1 MSEQS
6 RRLFE
11 FGPFVLDAAERR
23 LLRDGTP
30 VPLPAK
36 TFDTLLALVERGGR
50 LVEKE
55 ELMEAVWPDT
65 SVEEAN
71 LNHHVWAL
79 RKALGEGVGGARYIE
94 TVPKHGY
101 RFAAGVRELTN
112 AGGGELILEKHTL
125 TRVVTLEQERPDSP
139 DAALAQP
146 PGQKSLGAGSRQ
158 NLRARWRAPVLLG
171 LLALLGAGAV
181 ILFYGPWRKEAAK
194 AESTAGSAAAPKSIA
209 VLPFK
214 TIGAEGTDGDY
225 LGLGLSDALIARLGA
240 TQRIIVR
247 PTSAVRKYADPGQD
261 PLVAGREQGVDA
273 VLDGTVQ
280 QNGDRIRVIVRLL
293 RVSDGASL
301 WSGQFDER
309 LTDIFAVQDSIS
321 RQAAEGL
328 SLTLSDEERERLR
341 RRENP
346 NAEAYYAYMKG
357 RYFWNKR
364 TQEGF
369 RKALEYFQRAIEIDP
384 AYARAYAGLGDAY
397 GFLAGSDPEAITR
410 QKAAT
415 KRALELDETL
425 SEAHASLGLIS
436 MNIDWDW
443 AGAEREFKRAIELNP
458 NYATAHHWYG
468 EFLAYM
474 GRFDEGLAEVKR
486 AQELD
491 PLSLIINTD
500 VAKVYAF
507 ARRYDE
513 AIAQYQ
519 RALEMDAG
527 FPEAHALL
535 GMTYSM
541 AGRHAEAERELRR
554 ITGLEEHPAYLSW
567 LVYVYGVAGKKE
579 EARRAFGRLK
589 ELSKRAYLS
598 PFWMAVAYTGMGD
611 KEQAFKYFDKAFE
624 EQAMGAAVSLKVNP
638 IFDSLRSDPRFDDLL
653 RRAKFKP

>member
-30 VPLPAK
+30 VPLPSK
-36 TFDTLLALVERGGR
+36 TFDMLLALVERGGR
-50 LVEKE
+50 LVEKD
-55 ELMEAVWPDT
+55 ELMQVVWPDT

-79 RKALGEGVGGARYIE
+79 RKALGEGSNGSRYIE
-94 TVPKHGY
+94 TVPRHGY

-112 AGGGELILEKHTL
+112 AGDQLVVEKHTL
-125 TRVVTLEQERPDSP
+125 ARVVTLEEELPELPGR
-139 DAALAQP
+139 ALPVAKNE
-146 PGQKSLGAGSRQ
+146 GRV
-158 NLRARWRAPVLLG
+158 RARWKLPVALG
-171 LLALLGAGAV
+171 LLTLVCAGGLALYYGTRRAG
-181 ILFYGPWRKEAAK
+181 KTEAAD
-194 AESTAGSAAAPKSIA
+194 AVSAAPKSIA

-214 TIGAEGTDGDY
+214 TIGAEGADGDY
-225 LGLGLSDALIARLGA
+225 LGLGLSDTLIARLGD

-247 PTSAVRKYADPGQD
+247 PTSAVRKYADPAQD
-261 PLVAGREQGVDA
+261 PLAAGREQGVDA

-280 QNGDRIRVIVRLL
+280 QSGDRIRVIVRLL

-309 LTDIFAVQDSIS
+309 RTDIFAVQDSIS
-321 RQAAEGL
+321 RQVVAGL

-341 RRENP
+341 GRENP
-346 NAEAYYAYMKG
+346 NVDAYHAYMKG

-364 TQEGF
+364 TKDGY
-369 RKALEYFQRAIEIDP
+369 RKAVEYFQKAIETDP
-384 AYARAYAGLGDAY
+384 TYARAYAGLSDAY
-397 GFLAGSDPEAITR
+397 GFLGGSDPVSQAEAIAR

-443 AGAEREFKRAIELNP
+443 AEAEKEFKRAIELNP
-458 NYATAHHWYG
+458 NYATAHQWYG
-468 EFLAYM
+468 EFLTYM
-474 GRFDEGLAEVKR
+474 GRFDEGVAEIKR

-491 PLSLIINTD
+491 PLSLIISTD
-500 VAKVYAF
+500 VAKVYTL

-519 RALEMDAG
+519 RVLEMDAD
-527 FPEAHALL
+527 FPEAHGLL
-535 GMTYSM
+535 GLTYSM
-541 AGRHAEAERELRR
+541 TGRHEEAVRELRQ
-554 ITGLEEHPAYLSW
+554 IKDSEDSQTYLWW
-567 LVYVYGVAGKKE
+567 LVYVYGKAGRSE
-579 EARRAFGRLK
+579 EARSAFGQLQA
-589 ELSKRAYLS
+589 LSKRTYVS
-598 PFWMAVAYTGMGD
+598 PFWMAVAHTGLGEKD
-611 KEQAFKYFDKAFE
+611 QAFRYFEKAFDDH
-624 EQAMGAAVSLKVNP
+624 ALGTAVSLKVNP
-638 IFDSLRSDPRFDDLL
+638 IFDGLRDDPRYDDLL
-653 RRAKFKP
+653 RRANFKP

>member
-1 MSEQS
+1 MSEQPH
-6 RRLFE
+6 RLFE

-23 LLRDGTP
+23 LLRDGEP
-30 VPLPAK
+30 VPLSPKA
-36 TFDTLLALVERGGR
+36 FETLLVLVERGGR
-50 LVEKE
+50 LVGKE
-55 ELMEAVWPDT
+55 ELMRALWPDHF
-65 SVEEAN
+65 VEDAN

-79 RKALGEGVGGARYIE
+79 RKALGEGAGGARYIE
-94 TVPKHGY
+94 TVPRHGY
-101 RFAAGVRELTN
+101 RFAAGVRELTD
-112 AGGGELILEKHTL
+112 AGDQLVVEKHSL
-125 TRVVTLEQERPDSP
+125 TRVVTLEEDVPGP
-139 DAALAQP
+139 ALLAAKNKVRAGWRWPVAVGLLAI
-146 PGQKSLGAGSRQ
+146 LGAGLFFVLYYRPWG
-158 NLRARWRAPVLLG
+158 RAKE
-171 LLALLGAGAV
+171 GAAGV
-181 ILFYGPWRKEAAK
+181 AA
-194 AESTAGSAAAPKSIA
+194 SSAAPKSIA

-247 PTSAVRKYADPGQD
+247 PTSAVRKYTDPGLD

-328 SLTLSDEERERLR
+328 SLTLSDEESERLR

-346 NAEAYYAYMKG
+346 NVAAYHAYMKG

-369 RKALEYFQRAIEIDP
+369 KKALEYFQRAIEIDP

-397 GFLAGSDPEAITR
+397 GFLAGSDPEATSK

-443 AGAEREFKRAIELNP
+443 VEAEKEFKRAIELNP
-458 NYATAHHWYG
+458 NYATAHQWYG

-474 GRFDEGLAEVKR
+474 GRFDEGVAEIKR

-500 VAKVYAF
+500 VAKVYTF

-513 AIAQYQ
+513 AIAQYR
-519 RALEMDAG
+519 RALEMDAE
-527 FPEAHALL
+527 FTEAHALL

-541 AGRHAEAERELRR
+541 AGKHGEAERELRQIR
-554 ITGLEEHPAYLSW
+554 GLEEHHGYLSW
-567 LVYVYGVAGKKE
+567 LVYVYGAAGKKE
-579 EARRAFGRLK
+579 EARRALGQLK
-589 ELSKRAYLS
+589 ELSKRAYVS
-598 PFWMAVAYTGMGD
+598 PFWMATAYTGLGE
-611 KEQAFKYFDKAFE
+611 KEQTFKYFEKAFE
-624 EQAMGAAVSLKVNP
+624 EHAMSAAVTLKVNP

-653 RRAKFKP
+653 RRAKLKP